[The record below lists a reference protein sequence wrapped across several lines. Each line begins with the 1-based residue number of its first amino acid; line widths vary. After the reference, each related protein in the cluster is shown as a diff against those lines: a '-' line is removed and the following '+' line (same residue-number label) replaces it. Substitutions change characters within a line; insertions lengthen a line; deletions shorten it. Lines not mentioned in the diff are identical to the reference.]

1 MYIVAIQG
9 ASPSGRL
16 TAVLGRSGSVARL
29 GGCCSGEALFELE
42 GVRGLCVLDVFR
54 APAGVTLRVAFG
66 GLAVGIVETLLID
79 LVIVGGDEPVDLKPE
94 RTALAEIGV
103 PLADSVSSS
112 KFWLAALLPL
122 ALGLGL
128 AYVSSSAMLPLK
140 VRFLGSGVSRSN
152 LSDGIGTGL
161 DVKTGILDPLFRTTG

>member
-1 MYIVAIQG
+1 MAIQG

-16 TAVLGRSGSVARL
+16 TAVLGRSGSVARA
-29 GGCCSGEALFELE
+29 GGCCRGEALLELE
-42 GVRGLCVLDVFR
+42 GTRGLCVLDVLR
-54 APAGVTLRVAFG
+54 APAGVTLRVALG
-66 GLAVGIVETLLID
+66 GLAVGIAETLLTD
-79 LVIVGGDEPVDLKPE
+79 FAIVGGDAPVDFETE

-103 PLADSVSSS
+103 PVADSVSSS

-128 AYVSSSAMLPLK
+128 ADVSSSAMLPLK
-140 VRFLGSGVSRSN
+140 VRFLGRGVSRSN
-152 LSDGIGTGL
+152 LPDGIGKGL